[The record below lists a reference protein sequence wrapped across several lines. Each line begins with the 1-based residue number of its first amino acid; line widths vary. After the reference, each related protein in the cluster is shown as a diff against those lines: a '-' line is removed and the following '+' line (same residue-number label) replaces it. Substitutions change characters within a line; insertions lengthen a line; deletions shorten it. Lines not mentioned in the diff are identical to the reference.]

1 MKPNDIGP
9 YIESLKNSVSKVL
22 PEKNVENAMVDISNY
37 FLSRWVINNDF
48 LLDKS
53 DINNLIKKNCRF
65 STFLDKDCALA

>member
-37 FLSRWVINNDF
+37 FLSRLVINNDF

-53 DINNLIKKNCRF
+53 DINNLIKKYIN
-65 STFLDKDCALA
+65 D

>member
-53 DINNLIKKNCRF
+53 DINNLIKKYIN
-65 STFLDKDCALA
+65 D